1 MNAPL
6 FVAAAIFACFI
17 IVFMYYRF
25 IRKPKRLQ
33 RIYEQILA
41 GDTRNSIRDLKA
53 IIIKGGGSVDTH
65 YLLAECYRREHN
77 YQMAVVEYRYC
88 VNTGKKPA
96 LSTEKDIRQGL
107 VECYLALGK
116 EDDALQEL
124 FALIQLEPKNA
135 EYLYRI
141 AKIFYDRGNLEQ
153 AVTYFDRTVKAD
165 PFHALSLSYLGMIMF
180 HVNQIKESLVY
191 LTRAIKADPRNFRA
205 FYYLGRVYME
215 GKDFIK
221 AITYFD
227 SAQLSPEYRI
237 RTLIQKGICYRE
249 MEETNSAIEEFKK
262 AISAARGKDVNLLLT
277 AKYAL
282 GDLYEKN
289 GKLAEAIE
297 QWEDIHRLKPS
308 YRDVPE
314 KLDKYQTLR
323 ADDNMKDF
331 LVSSTPVFESIC
343 ANIAEHLG
351 FTVLDIKHIGT
362 SIATIVASP
371 KTGIVRNPKQ
381 QRVYIKIYRD
391 AINLGVDAMKTLVEE
406 AKVQRCGSAV
416 CISPVKFRSDANEFT
431 VARQVRLVD
440 GEELAKILAEIKESH
455 PQESWE
461 G

>member
-25 IRKPKRLQ
+25 VRKPKRLQ
-33 RIYEQILA
+33 RIHEQILA

-53 IIIKGGGSVDTH
+53 IIIKGGGIVDTH

-88 VNTGKKPA
+88 VNTGKKLA
-96 LSTEKDIRQGL
+96 LGTEKDIHQGL
-107 VECYLALGK
+107 AECYLTLGK
-116 EDDALQEL
+116 EDDALQEF
-124 FALIQLEPKNA
+124 FALVQLEPKNA
-135 EYLYRI
+135 DYLHRI

-165 PFHALSLSYLGMIMF
+165 PFHASSLSYLGMIMF
-180 HVNQIKESLVY
+180 HVNQVKEALVY

-205 FYYLGRVYME
+205 FYYLGRVYLE
-215 GKDFIK
+215 GKDFVK
-221 AITYFD
+221 ALTYFD
-227 SAQLSPEYRI
+227 SAQLSPDYRT
-237 RTLIQKGICYRE
+237 RVFIQKGICYRE
-249 MEETNSAIEEFKK
+249 MGETDSAIEEYKK
-262 AISAARGKDVNLLLT
+262 AISAARGKDVNLLLN

-282 GDLYEKN
+282 GDLYEQN

-297 QWEDIHRLKPS
+297 QWEDIHRLKPA

-314 KLDKYQTLR
+314 KLEKYQTLR

-343 ANIAEHLG
+343 ANIVENLG
-351 FTVLDIKHIGT
+351 YTVLDIKNIGT
-362 SIATIVASP
+362 SIVTIVASP
-371 KTGIVRNPKQ
+371 KAGVVRNPKQ

-391 AINLGVDAMKTLVEE
+391 AINLGVDAMKTLIEE

-416 CISPVKFRSDANEFT
+416 CVSPVKYRSDANEFT
-431 VARQVRLVD
+431 LARQIRLID
-440 GEELAKILAEIKESH
+440 GEELSKILA
-455 PQESWE
+455 
-461 G
+461 